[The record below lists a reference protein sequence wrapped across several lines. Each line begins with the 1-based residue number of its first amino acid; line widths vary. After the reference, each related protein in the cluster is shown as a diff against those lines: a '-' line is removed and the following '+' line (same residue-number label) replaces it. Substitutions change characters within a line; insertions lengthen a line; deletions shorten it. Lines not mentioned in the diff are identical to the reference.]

1 VRLRVALA
9 LATVYVVWGS
19 TYLGIAVG
27 IRTVPPFTLLAVRF
41 LIAGVLLYAWA
52 ALRGAARPTRA
63 HWVAATVSGGGLLLI
78 GTGGVA
84 WAEERVDS
92 GVVALVVAVMPLW
105 LALLDRQRL
114 SWRALL
120 GLALG
125 FGGVALL
132 VGPGA
137 GSFSWPA
144 LVVVFTSLGWAAA
157 SLYSRAAPQ
166 PAPLLFA
173 AMQMLTGGVLL
184 FVAGAL
190 RGELSHL
197 QRPTVSAGEAL
208 LYLIVVGSLIG
219 FTAYSWL
226 LRNARMS
233 LIGTYA
239 FVNPVVAVLLGW
251 AFNNEGLSA
260 RTLAAGAVIV
270 AGVALIVLAPAYPD
284 RRRASQAAVPVR
296 AR

>member
-1 VRLRVALA
+1 M
-9 LATVYVVWGS
+9 
-19 TYLGIAVG
+19 
-27 IRTVPPFTLLAVRF
+27 PPLTLLAVRF
-41 LIAGVLLYAWA
+41 LIAGAVLYAWA
-52 ALRGAARPTRA
+52 VFRGAARPTRR
-63 HWVAATVSGGGLLLI
+63 HWLAALVLGGGFLLI

-84 WAEERVDS
+84 WAETRVDS

-114 SWRALL
+114 SWRALV

-144 LVVVFTSLGWAAA
+144 LVVVFTSLGWAAS
-157 SLYSRAAPQ
+157 SLYARSAPQ
-166 PAPLLFA
+166 SAPLLFA
-173 AMQMLTGGVLL
+173 AMQMLAGGALL

-190 RGELSHL
+190 RGELGHL
-197 QRPTVSAGEAL
+197 QRPTLSLVEAL
-208 LYLIVVGSLIG
+208 SYLIVVGSLVG

-239 FVNPVVAVLLGW
+239 FVNPVVAVLLGV
-251 AFNNEGLSA
+251 AFNNETLGV
-260 RTLAAGAVIV
+260 RTLVAGAVIV
-270 AGVALIVLAPAYPD
+270 SGVALIVLAPAYPD
-284 RRRASQAAVPVR
+284 RRRAGQAAVPVR